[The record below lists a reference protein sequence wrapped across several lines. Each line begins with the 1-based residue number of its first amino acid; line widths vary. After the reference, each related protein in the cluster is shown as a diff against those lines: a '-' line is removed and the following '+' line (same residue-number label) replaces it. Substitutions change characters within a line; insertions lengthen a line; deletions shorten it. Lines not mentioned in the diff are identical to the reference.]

1 MPARRAWGAQIS
13 LLQPATMS
21 SSEDLS
27 FLELR
32 YLKTNVCI
40 NIHMS
45 AFSVCVLTFYCYC
58 AVCLFIFAGKARS
71 DSEPAAS
78 SQKSFIPPSL
88 VNPQRPEEDILFQWR
103 LRRKMEQA
111 RGGPW
116 HMQHTRLHGPT
127 VTWQTPTLNH
137 PPATGPLLKVDL
149 HVSQTPFC
157 FIFQIC
163 RMINFSLV
171 WCIVS
176 STSKVHK
183 RNTQHSQT

>member
-1 MPARRAWGAQIS
+1 MDQYVPARGAWDAQIS

-21 SSEDLS
+21 SSKELS

-45 AFSVCVLTFYCYC
+45 AFSVCVCVLTFYCYC

-71 DSEPAAS
+71 DWEPAAS

-111 RGGPW
+111 REGPW

-127 VTWQTPTLNH
+127 VTWQIPTLNH
-137 PPATGPLLKVDL
+137 PPATGPLFKVRLACVTNTILLYIPDL
-149 HVSQTPFC
+149 Q
-157 FIFQIC
+157 
-163 RMINFSLV
+163 ND
-171 WCIVS
+171 
-176 STSKVHK
+176 
-183 RNTQHSQT
+183 